1 MNIDYSMISAM
12 ISAHERFLFTGI
24 HQRNERVSFSIH
36 RNEEIKSL
44 KHFPRYHVL
53 ISDVLGFFSHFNSK
67 IGSEQM

>member
-1 MNIDYSMISAM
+1 MNIDYSMM
-12 ISAHERFLFTGI
+12 SAHERFLFTSCDTSNKRTG
-24 HQRNERVSFSIH
+24 EYSIH